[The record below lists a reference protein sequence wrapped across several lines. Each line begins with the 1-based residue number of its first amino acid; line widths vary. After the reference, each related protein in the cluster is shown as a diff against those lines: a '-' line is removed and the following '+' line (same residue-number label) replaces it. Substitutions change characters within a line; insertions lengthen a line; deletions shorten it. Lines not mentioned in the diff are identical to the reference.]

1 MRLFNASHLEVK
13 KYFDAPFQTNPYE
26 CGWAS
31 ECIFFIH
38 VEEMTGSPVLEVAVE
53 LSHDGIHWC
62 PEGTVPVPSTRKAC
76 IFSGCGNSG
85 TGYASTAKF
94 PAGR

>member
-38 VEEMTGSPVLEVAVE
+38 VEEMTGSPVLEHGRPAFSPGAGIRE
-53 LSHDGIHWC
+53 LATPQRQSFRREDETEY
-62 PEGTVPVPSTRKAC
+62 PNRL
-76 IFSGCGNSG
+76 
-85 TGYASTAKF
+85 
-94 PAGR
+94 